1 MKKNK
6 EKNEEI
12 QKAAPEKKKS
22 RSSKRKALASESS
35 IP

>member
-12 QKAAPEKKKS
+12 QKAAPEKEEVQVVEE
-22 RSSKRKALASESS
+22 ESVG
-35 IP
+35 